1 MLTVSK
7 KVLKYA
13 SKTAAKRR
21 LKTVLCDLTHCDK
34 LVEIG
39 LVKAKRAAIQGKV
52 REFNV
57 VQEDNGTR
65 ISCTD
70 SVVVFTFVNK

>member
-1 MLTVSK
+1 MLTVNK
-7 KVLKYA
+7 KVLENA
-13 SKTAAKRR
+13 SKTAAERR

-39 LVKAKRAAIQGKV
+39 LIQVKRAAIQGKV

-57 VQEDNGTR
+57 VQ
-65 ISCTD
+65 
-70 SVVVFTFVNK
+70 